1 MIWSNLWYGFN
12 IFKQSKSVLNM
23 QTMSYTNI
31 PINTNII
38 NTNNTQYI
46 LFNTNHTSKYNNIL
60 GCDQRYNNTNNNE
73 EIFQNYLNIKKMDLL
88 KLLQNNENSIPV
100 KLEMLI
106 YYKFLFDD
114 YPHSSIMNGGL
125 LDDYNFE
132 DF

>member
-60 GCDQRYNNTNNNE
+60 GCDERYNNTNNNE

>member
-60 GCDQRYNNTNNNE
+60 GYDERYNNTNNNE